1 MFKPYSLVLTL
12 NGESEDAIV
21 VVDPDTGTGVVAF
34 DEIAPE
40 SYSLATME
48 CKLRSMSHRR
58 ETLDVLVIDSC
69 TKRLY
74 DHYEEGTGDE
84 LLSPERLFQL
94 LLDPSGLP
102 YAPPYLV
109 EGDGVLRDSGTGLA
123 LKS

>member
-12 NGESEDAIV
+12 NGETEDAIV

-34 DEIAPE
+34 DEWTPD
-40 SYSLATME
+40 SYALATLE
-48 CKLRSMSHRR
+48 CKLQTVPFRGK
-58 ETLDVLVIDSC
+58 TLDVLVIDSC

>member
-1 MFKPYSLVLTL
+1 
-12 NGESEDAIV
+12 
-21 VVDPDTGTGVVAF
+21 
-34 DEIAPE
+34 
-40 SYSLATME
+40 
-48 CKLRSMSHRR
+48 MSHRR

-109 EGDGVLRDSGTGLA
+109 EGDGVIRDAETGLA